1 MSEGLGGVRSFKRAK
16 RYIKNNRQG
25 GVRFVK
31 AEGSQSQ
38 RSDRS
43 SELERYIKYY
53 FTTLHMGVLM
63 TQKKELK
70 EDDRISFI
78 GNRDI
83 WQDFVYKVKKNKK
96 KVWQELEPILENYI
110 NSN

>member
-1 MSEGLGGVRSFKRAK
+1 MCEARGEFVVLSFERSDTLRT
-16 RYIKNNRQG
+16 
-25 GVRFVK
+25 FVK
-31 AEGSQSQ
+31 GEFV
-38 RSDRS
+38 S
-43 SELERYIKYY
+43 SKPKAHRVKEEREFRIRKIYKVLLYY
-53 FTTLHMGVLM
+53 FTCGVIM
-63 TQKKELK
+63 IQKKESK

-110 NSN
+110 KSN